1 MTTLTR
7 IQTQVDGAMRLATT
21 PMKRLLSAGWLP
33 YSRLILVK
41 DQADWVIDE
50 EMRALSRIARA
61 LGIREVG
68 DRWLTG
74 SRRQSVFYGNQFSLL
89 APDWLHSTH
98 HVGVAYFHGKPGT
111 GVKDFDTLYERLC
124 LHHKRISRIQASHSE
139 MRDCLLASGIAS
151 EKVHLIPIGINLD
164 YFHIQTPESKLKARE
179 QFGIP
184 ESAVVVGS
192 FQKDGSGWGE
202 GLEPK
207 LIKGPDIFLKTV
219 ERLRSRIPELFV
231 VLSGPARGYVKN
243 GLETL
248 GVPYRHFKFDHYAEV
263 GTLFQTLDCYL
274 ITSRQEGGPKAV
286 LESMASG
293 VPLVTTRV
301 GQAMDMVSHGINGYM
316 VEVDD
321 TEGLAVWAEHVL
333 THPSERPALQQAGRK
348 TAESNSY
355 ESQTPL
361 WSRFLEGFV
370 ERST

>member
-7 IQTQVDGAMRLATT
+7 IQTHVDGAMRLATT

-207 LIKGPDIFLKTV
+207 LIKGPDIFLKTI
-219 ERLRSRIPELFV
+219 ERLRSRVPELFV
-231 VLSGPARGYVKN
+231 VLSGPARGFVKA

-263 GTLFQTLDCYL
+263 GSLFQTLDCYL
-274 ITSRQEGGPKAV
+274 IASRQEGGPKAV

-293 VPLVTTRV
+293 IPLVTTRV

-316 VEVDD
+316 VGVDD

-333 THPSERPALQQAGRK
+333 THPSERPALQQAGRQ
-348 TAESNSY
+348 TAEENSY

-361 WSRFLEGFV
+361 WFRFLEGFA
-370 ERST
+370 EPSI